1 MEQRKGKRQLNQG
14 VRVKRTEEK
23 EKRADRSAERTP
35 PLSAKPR
42 RLRCAAA
49 GRRPT
54 SARFCTLSAQHL
66 RIFGCFSSFQKI
78 MEKL

>member
-1 MEQRKGKRQLNQG
+1 MFTPQAHKTLKKVTICNKRYDTLFFPPRQ
-14 VRVKRTEEK
+14 
-23 EKRADRSAERTP
+23 P
-35 PLSAKPR
+35 PLSAKTR